1 MKSGYIEPS
10 LRDVMTKKYKMDD
23 GANKHVEQTTL
34 LEPHNFVPGWEGGDE
49 EKKEVSI
56 TLASLRKNYDSV
68 HKQVVKREE
77 ELSLLKKQIESVIQ
91 EELYAEGDAITMN
104 ENLEELHISS
114 SSVKKRHEVSQMD
127 TKIYYHML
135 ERMRKDLIAMKI
147 KTNELETSMQHKD
160 SIFDK
165 EYVKSKKSQESRLQ
179 SKFKLDNLLTNV
191 DVEQSKIQDRIKSLQ
206 ISIKNKEEAVSRR
219 MERVKRQQ
227 DIADAAAN
235 ENKDSDE
242 LKMRENFM
250 AQKLWAI
257 FLKKKMEKEMVKSA
271 EVEDAFQTIR
281 AATGMTDIHSIVQ
294 KFLTREQTYSQLLV
308 NVAESERKI
317 DTLKKENEEL
327 MNELHD
333 VMIDKDGTDKDAGK
347 GLYPEIE
354 ELSNEINDLTKEV
367 EECKD
372 RSQKVEIVTDQ
383 VFGWCQKVLK
393 KMKKQYQEFRVD
405 VDDDLLDDLE
415 KLKMKISL
423 TELFDK
429 ISECTCS
436 QLNQLI
442 ADEVSEEDRYIT
454 LKDFLNDFAS
464 PDFVAKN
471 IRVRPMSARTNAD
484 ESQKAEHNAGA
495 ASRNMGKSN
504 DGAKEDQNDVR
515 SMMFEI
521 EQQRKNIK
529 EKHIEVRRKR
539 EAVIERFRKM

>member
-1 MKSGYIEPS
+1 M
-10 LRDVMTKKYKMDD
+10 
-23 GANKHVEQTTL
+23 
-34 LEPHNFVPGWEGGDE
+34 
-49 EKKEVSI
+49 
-56 TLASLRKNYDSV
+56 
-68 HKQVVKREE
+68 REE
-77 ELSLLKKQIESVIQ
+77 ELALLKKQIESVNQ

-104 ENLEELHISS
+104 EKLEELHIAS

-127 TKIYYHML
+127 TKIYFHML
-135 ERMRKDLIAMKI
+135 ERMKKDMVAMKI
-147 KTNELETSMQHKD
+147 RTNELETSIQHKD

-206 ISIKNKEEAVSRR
+206 NSIKNKEEAVSRR

-235 ENKDSDE
+235 DNKDSDE
-242 LKMRENFM
+242 IKMRENFM
-250 AQKLWAI
+250 AQKLWAV

-327 MNELHD
+327 MNELYE
-333 VMIDKDGTDKDAGK
+333 VMIDKDGMNGDGK
-347 GLYPEIE
+347 GLNPEIE
-354 ELSNEINDLTKEV
+354 ELSSNINELTKEV

-383 VFGWCQKVLK
+383 IFGWCQKVLK

-405 VDDDLLDDLE
+405 VSDDLLDDLE
-415 KLKMKISL
+415 KLKNKISL
-423 TELFDK
+423 TDLFEK
-429 ISECTCS
+429 ISGCTCS
-436 QLNQLI
+436 QLEQLI

-484 ESQKAEHNAGA
+484 ESQKAEQAAGA
-495 ASRNMGKSN
+495 QSRNMGKSN

-515 SMMFEI
+515 SILFEI

-529 EKHIEVRRKR
+529 DKHTEVRKKKIA
-539 EAVIERFRKM
+539 EIERKKKM